1 MKESSNKIF
10 IELKGLTT
18 KEIIQVFQKSK
29 VYIDFGYHPGKD
41 KMPREAAIFENCII
55 TNLKGSAGNKFDIP
69 INKKFKF
76 KQTYSDLNKI
86 NSTIDSFFDNNKE
99 NLNFFLGYK
108 KKILKEEKEFK
119 KQLLSIFRKL
129 K

>member
-1 MKESSNKIF
+1 MKIASLQT
-10 IELKGLTT
+10 LKG
-18 KEIIQVFQKSK
+18 V
-29 VYIDFGYHPGKD
+29 
-41 KMPREAAIFENCII
+41 
-55 TNLKGSAGNKFDIP
+55 AGNKFDIP

-86 NSTIDSFFDNNKE
+86 NSTIDSFFDNYKE
-99 NLNFFLGYK
+99 NLNFFSGYK
-108 KKILKEEKEFK
+108 KKFLKRKEFK